1 MFDIF
6 HVDAGRAIGGVHCSM
21 ACWCRVNSWRVMEG
35 ANLLLDSG
43 VIRVVWTDFFNE
55 CLVDS
60 SLQVRVQ
67 WKHCIQRRCFGVK
80 TGNAQR
86 HREGKKRPRSQQ
98 HRAKD
103 AGLCKYD
110 MVLHRVRWRRGCG
123 QAAFR
128 EEVPFPR
135 QPLD

>member
-6 HVDAGRAIGGVHCSM
+6 HVGAGRATGGVLCSM
-21 ACWCRVNSWRVMEG
+21 ACWCRVNSRRVIEC

-43 VIRVVWTDFFNE
+43 VIRVVWTDFFNK

-67 WKHCIQRRCFGVK
+67 WDHSIQRRCFSIK

-103 AGLCKYD
+103 AGLCEYST
-110 MVLHRVRWRRGCG
+110 VLRSGRWR
-123 QAAFR
+123 
-128 EEVPFPR
+128 
-135 QPLD
+135 